1 MNEKNIVLVGFMAVG
16 KSVAAKKLGEISPRQ
31 VVSTDRMIE
40 AKEQSSI
47 ARIFDTKGE
56 AYFRKVEAE
65 IVSDV
70 SRQKGVIID
79 CGGGIVLN
87 PQNMIKLKET
97 GCVFYLAAS
106 TDTIIKRIKGQKN
119 RPLLNVSNQRQTI
132 EALLAQ
138 RQPLYDQADY
148 TITTDDKTVEQIC
161 KNILEIMNDE

>member
-1 MNEKNIVLVGFMAVG
+1 MNEKNIVLVGFMAAG
-16 KSVAAKKLGEISPRQ
+16 KSVVAKKLGEISPRQ

-47 ARIFDTKGE
+47 AHIFDTKGE

-70 SRQKGVIID
+70 SRQKEIIID

-87 PQNMIKLKET
+87 PQNMIQLKQT

-106 TDTIIKRIKGQKN
+106 VNTIIKRIKGQKN